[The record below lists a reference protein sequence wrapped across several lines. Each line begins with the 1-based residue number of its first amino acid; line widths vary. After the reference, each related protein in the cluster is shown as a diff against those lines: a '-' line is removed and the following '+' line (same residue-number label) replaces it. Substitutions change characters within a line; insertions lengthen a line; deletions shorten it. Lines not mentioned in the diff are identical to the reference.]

1 MPYYNIAGLTVEMNL
16 KHDRIK
22 KVAANYLSNA
32 ADIHAHAD
40 FSIVVSDDLVE
51 QYAAQNPALT
61 TSQVRYILE
70 CSYFSSE
77 LLNFNS
83 FVLHASAI
91 MYQGVAYLFSAHSG
105 IGKSTHTKL
114 WQRYFGEEKIT
125 YINDDK
131 PVIRKIDG
139 KWCACG
145 SPFCGKNDL
154 GENIIVPIGGVAFL
168 KRSDANSIALMPPTE
183 AVFKLFDL
191 TLRPSDVEKMDKLMS
206 LIEAFISEVPIYSL
220 KCNMSLDAAK
230 VAYEGMSG
238 CKTDL

>member
-1 MPYYNIAGLTVEMNL
+1 MPYYKIAGLTVEMNF
-16 KHDRIK
+16 KNSRVK
-22 KVAANYLSNA
+22 RVAANYLS
-32 ADIHAHAD
+32 DVVDAHTD
-40 FSIVVSDDLVE
+40 FTIAVSDDSIE
-51 QYAAQNPALT
+51 QYVAEHPNLT
-61 TSQVRYILE
+61 KGQAEYILE
-70 CSYFSSE
+70 CSCFASE

-105 IGKSTHTKL
+105 TGKSTHTKL
-114 WQRYFGEEKIT
+114 WQKYFGEEKIT

-145 SPFCGKNDL
+145 SPFCGKDDL
-154 GENIIVPIGGVAFL
+154 GENIIVPIRGVAFL
-168 KRSDANSIALMPPTE
+168 ERGDTNNIASMPPAE
-183 AVFKLFDL
+183 AIFRIFDL
-191 TLRPSDVEKMDKLMS
+191 TLRPSNAKKMNNLMS
-206 LIEAFISEVPIYSL
+206 IIETFISEVPIYLL

-238 CKTDL
+238 CKADL

>member
-1 MPYYNIAGLTVEMNL
+1 MPHYKIAGLTVEMNP
-16 KHDRIK
+16 KHNRVK
-22 KVAANYLSNA
+22 KVAANYLNDA
-32 ADIHAHAD
+32 VDAHTD
-40 FSIVVSDDLVE
+40 FTIAVSDDSIE
-51 QYAAQNPALT
+51 QYVAEHPNLT
-61 TSQVRYILE
+61 KSQAEYILE
-70 CSYFSSE
+70 CSCFSSE

-105 IGKSTHTKL
+105 TGKSTHTNL
-114 WQRYFGEEKIT
+114 WQRYFGEEKVT

-139 KWCACG
+139 NWCACG

-168 KRSDANSIALMPPTE
+168 ERCDTNSIAPMTSAE
-183 AVFKLFDL
+183 AIFKIFDL
-191 TLRPSDVEKMDKLMS
+191 TLRPSSAKKMNNLMS
-206 LIEAFISEVPIYSL
+206 IIETLISEIPIYSL
-220 KCNMSLDAAK
+220 KCNMSLDAVK

-238 CKTDL
+238 CKADFVR